1 MRKFQFLVIFMVLVG
16 VITACSPAEE
26 DILMVEGENYSQS
39 DLEALGLTSADY
51 TNKDGETTTYEGVS
65 LATLL
70 LDANAAEGETLSFT
84 ASDGYTADMA
94 LEEALACS
102 TCIVAFDD
110 DSLRVVLPDFSSKLQ
125 VKDLAEINVK

>member
-1 MRKFQFLVIFMVLVG
+1 MKNLRLLVVFMVLVA
-16 VITACSPAEE
+16 VITACAPTEE
-26 DILMVEGENYSQS
+26 AILTVEGKEYSRS
-39 DLEALGLTSADY
+39 DLEAFSLTSADY
-51 TNKDGETTTYEGVS
+51 TNNDGETTTYEGIS
-65 LATLL
+65 LVALL
-70 LDANAAEGETLSFT
+70 VDANATEGETLSFT
-84 ASDGYTADMA
+84 ASDGYTANMA